1 MDEALPGTTAGD
13 RLRKRRRALQLTLQQ
28 VAEEAG
34 ITTGYLSQLERGVV
48 SGAVGTLQRVCAA
61 LKLDVGDLF
70 QGRADP
76 AGPVLRFADAGRIHF
91 GNSASKVKLTPPHFD
106 HLEVLLGEFEPG
118 GDTGNEPYTHGKSEE
133 LLLVLEG
140 RVQVTVDGT
149 TRELGPYDSI
159 HYSSDQAHRIVE
171 ATGTHSA
178 RVLWTMSPPT
188 Y

>member
-1 MDEALPGTTAGD
+1 MEHPLPGTTAGE

-28 VAEEAG
+28 VAGDAG

-61 LKLDVGDLF
+61 LKLNVGDLF
-70 QGRADP
+70 RDP
-76 AGPVLRFADAGRIHF
+76 ASLGEPVLRFSDAGRIHF
-91 GNSASKVKLTPPHFD
+91 GNKASKVKLTPPHFD
-106 HLEVLLGEFEPG
+106 HLEVLLGVFEPG
-118 GDTGNEPYTHGKSEE
+118 GDTGEEPYTHGESEE

-149 TRELGPYDSI
+149 TRELGPYDSL
-159 HYSSDQAHRIVE
+159 HYSSNQPHRVVE
-171 ATGTHSA
+171 STGTHSA
-178 RVLWTMSPPT
+178 KVLWTMSPPT